1 MSRPGLFVVLEGT
14 EGSGKSTL
22 VVALAERMRQAGLE
36 PLVVREPG
44 GTRAAEIARQALLDP
59 DHHVGPVAELFFYL
73 AARSDLVQQLIRP
86 ALAGGKVVL
95 SDRFAMSTEAYQM
108 AGRGLPAEVV
118 VAANRAASDGLVPDL
133 TLILDLSPEVGQGRQ
148 VAAGK
153 RLDRLDRES
162 REFHR
167 RVAQYYLAVRG
178 EGVRHLDGG
187 LPPDRLLQSA
197 WSEILKLA
205 PERFGAI
212 AGKSGSSLGVES

>member
-1 MSRPGLFVVLEGT
+1 MSRPGLFVVPEGT

-22 VVALAERMRQAGLE
+22 AVALADRMRQAGLD

-59 DHHVGPVAELFFYL
+59 EHHVGPVAELFFYL
-73 AARSDLVQQLIRP
+73 AARADLVQELIRP
-86 ALAGGKVVL
+86 ALAQGRVVL

-108 AGRGLPAEVV
+108 AGRGLPGEVV
-118 VAANRAASDGLVPDL
+118 IPANRAAADGLVPDL
-133 TLILDLSPEVGQGRQ
+133 TLILDLTPELGQARQ
-148 VAAGK
+148 VAGGK

-167 RVAQYYLAVRG
+167 RVAEFYLAVRG

-187 LPPDRLLQSA
+187 LPADRLLQSA
-197 WSEILKLA
+197 WSEILQLA
-205 PERFGAI
+205 PERFGAV
-212 AGKSGSSLGVES
+212 AG